1 MKVKF
6 KFFEISISKQN
17 HISWEVGENKFNIS
31 ANNWEFFI
39 LEAEDENFI
48 VIPLVDFQL
57 VVFFS

>member
-39 LEAEDENFI
+39 LEAENGNFI
-48 VIPLVDFQL
+48 VIDT
-57 VVFFS
+57 